1 MSKKYNDIIHLP
13 HYVSKSHP
21 KMAALDRA
29 AQFSPFSALSGY
41 EAAIKEAAR
50 LTSERAELDESMKDT
65 LSDKLQVIAEK
76 MKEEPEIAITYFKPD
91 TKKKGGSYLT
101 ARGFVKKIDEYNR
114 AVVMTDGKII
124 PIDEIFGIDGEIFEN
139 LMDYS
144 FDE

>member
-1 MSKKYNDIIHLP
+1 MSKKYDDIIHLP
-13 HYVSKSHP
+13 HHVSKSRP

-50 LTSERAELDESMKDT
+50 LTSERAELDESMKDI

-101 ARGFVKKIDEYNR
+101 VSGFVKKIDEYNR

-124 PIDEIFGIDGEIFEN
+124 PIDEIFGIDGKIFEN
-139 LMDYS
+139 LMNCS

>member
-1 MSKKYNDIIHLP
+1 MSKKYDDIIHLP
-13 HYVSKSHP
+13 HHVSKSRP

-50 LTSERAELDESMKDT
+50 LTSERAELDESMKDI

-114 AVVMTDGKII
+114 VVVMTDGKII
-124 PIDEIFGIDGEIFEN
+124 PIDEIFGIDGKIFEN
-139 LMDYS
+139 LMNCS